1 MHFLRPQDLHQG
13 IQKGSALLHWNKKHG
28 FVCRDIVFG
37 CCRKVRLKARKTRL
51 FNGATTES
59 LLRSFVVF
67 LFVFLFDIFF
77 DIWGGCVFEQHLFSD
92 LCMSF
97 WSTLAALC
105 IKCNANSSFLCSQ
118 IQRQWHKNNSHCL
131 SVVDALDECWWICI
145 EQWTTM
151 QLVFIKMIGNVLFTY

>member
-51 FNGATTES
+51 LDGATTES

-77 DIWGGCVFEQHLFSD
+77 DIWGGVVSLNSICSLISACLFGLPWLHYASNATQTHLF
-92 LCMSF
+92 CAVRF
-97 WSTLAALC
+97 
-105 IKCNANSSFLCSQ
+105 
-118 IQRQWHKNNSHCL
+118 R
-131 SVVDALDECWWICI
+131 
-145 EQWTTM
+145 
-151 QLVFIKMIGNVLFTY
+151 GNDTRTIHIV